1 MAIRSI
7 NDEEL
12 KLVSGGYLKEGWES
26 VLEKMIGLYKTKFGD
41 SGKQKLKDTLAVGV
55 DDPTSTMEES
65 DLVVL
70 HAFIDKNW

>member
-26 VLEKMIGLYKTKFGD
+26 VLEKMIG
-41 SGKQKLKDTLAVGV
+41 
-55 DDPTSTMEES
+55 
-65 DLVVL
+65 
-70 HAFIDKNW
+70 